1 MTAAPTLPA
10 DIDTLRRRAVWSV
23 IIGGFFELFDFSIFG
38 FFAGAI
44 GRNFFPGTD
53 PVASMLSSFATFGV
67 GFIMR
72 PVGGLVIGAYSD
84 RYGRKSALVFT
95 LLLMAGAT
103 GATGLIPSYASIG
116 IAAPILL
123 VLCRLLQG
131 FSAGGEWGGSTVF
144 LVEFAP
150 PGRRGFFGS
159 WQQFGVAFGSLAG
172 SLSGFAMAASLDP
185 ASLDRWG
192 WRVPFILG
200 LLIAPVGYFLR
211 QRVGETPRFKAAE
224 AEHRLSAAPVRAT
237 FTTQLPSLLTASGA
251 TIIWTVGGFSFS
263 TFLPIFAAQQL
274 GLKLGVALGISSAGT
289 AVRIALTPVMGA
301 FSDRIGRKPMVLTS
315 ALGFLLLSYPM
326 FAWLT
331 AAPSLMALACVQ
343 LVVAVLMALF
353 SGPGPAF
360 LCELFPLSVRTT
372 GLSVGYNLVTAI
384 FGGFAPFIGTWLV
397 RATGQ
402 KVAPSYFVVAC
413 AVVSMV
419 AILQSRDRSRDS
431 REW

>member
-1 MTAAPTLPA
+1 VSLPA
-10 DIDTLRRRAVWSV
+10 DTDALRRRAIWSV

-44 GRNFFPGTD
+44 GRNFFPGGD
-53 PVASMLSSFATFGV
+53 PVVSMLSAFGTFGV
-67 GFIMR
+67 GFVMR

-95 LLLMAGAT
+95 LLLMAAAT
-103 GATGLIPSYASIG
+103 GATGLIPPYAAIG

-131 FSAGGEWGGSTVF
+131 FSAGGEWGGSAVF

-159 WQQFGVAFGSLAG
+159 WQQFGVALGSLAG
-172 SLSGFAMAASLDP
+172 SLSGFAMAATLDT
-185 ASLDRWG
+185 ASLDSWG
-192 WRVPFILG
+192 WRVPFIAG

-224 AEHRLSAAPVRAT
+224 AERRLDTSPVRAT
-237 FTTQLPSLLTASGA
+237 FTTQLPNLLIAAGA
-251 TIIWTVGGFSFS
+251 TIVWTVGGYSFL
-263 TFLPIFAAQQL
+263 TFLPVFAAQQL
-274 GLKLGVALGISSAGT
+274 GIPLGTALGINSAAT
-289 AVRIALTPVMGA
+289 AVRIALTPLMGA
-301 FSDRIGRKPMVLTS
+301 LSDRIGRKPLVTTT
-315 ALGFLLLSYPM
+315 AAGFLLLSYPM
-326 FAWLT
+326 FAWLVASPT
-331 AAPSLMALACVQ
+331 AVTLACVQ
-343 LVVAVLMALF
+343 LVAAVLMAIF
-353 SGPGPAF
+353 SGPGPAL

-384 FGGFAPFIGTWLV
+384 FGGFAPFIGAWLA
-397 RATGQ
+397 RETGQ
-402 KVAPSYFVVAC
+402 KVAPSYYVVAC
-413 AVVSMV
+413 AAVSLI
-419 AILQSRDRSRDS
+419 AILRMRESARDT

>member
-1 MTAAPTLPA
+1 VTLPA
-10 DIDTLRRRAVWSV
+10 DIDALRRRAIWSV

-44 GRNFFPGTD
+44 GRNFFPGGD
-53 PVASMLSSFATFGV
+53 PVVSLLSSLATFGV
-67 GFIMR
+67 GFVMR

-95 LLLMAGAT
+95 LLLMAAAT
-103 GATGLIPSYASIG
+103 GATGLIPSYATIG
-116 IAAPILL
+116 VAAPILL

-144 LVEFAP
+144 LVEYAP

-172 SLSGFAMAASLDP
+172 SFSGFVMASVLDP
-185 ASLDRWG
+185 ASLDHWG

-200 LLIAPVGYFLR
+200 LVIAPVGYFLR

-224 AEHRLSAAPVRAT
+224 AEHRLDHSPVRTT
-237 FTTQLPSLLTASGA
+237 FTRQLPNLLIAAGA
-251 TIIWTVGGFSFS
+251 TIVWTVGGYSFL
-263 TFLPIFAAQQL
+263 TFLPVFAAQQL
-274 GLKLGVALGISSAGT
+274 GIAQGTALGINSAAA
-289 AVRIALTPVMGA
+289 AVRIALTPPMGA
-301 FSDRIGRKPMVLTS
+301 LSDRIGRKPMVLTTTV
-315 ALGFLLLSYPM
+315 GFLVLSYPL
-326 FAWLT
+326 FVWLT
-331 AAPSLMALACVQ
+331 ASSSLVALAGVQ
-343 LVVAVLMALF
+343 LVAAVLMAIF
-353 SGPGPAF
+353 SGPGPAL

-372 GLSVGYNLVTAI
+372 GLSIGYNLVTAI

-397 RATGQ
+397 RETGQ

-413 AVVSMV
+413 AAVSLI
-419 AILQSRDRSRDS
+419 AILFVRDRSR
-431 REW
+431 ENLA